1 MQPAD
6 LTTLVALTHELNNA
20 CVPARL
26 EQVHQSD
33 RHTIHLQLRTLEKK
47 QWLLLCWHPQSA
59 RLHLSAPPPKQPDTF
74 TFSQQILHQVAGFA
88 LVSVQLIN
96 PWERVVDLQFAK
108 RPDDEVQWHLY
119 LEVMGKYSN
128 AILVNADREI
138 VTAAHQVSSKQSRV
152 RPIQT
157 GDRYELP
164 PALLEA
170 IPSLTESFGSW
181 RDRLILIPK
190 EIKRNLLSNYR
201 GVSSSLVRS
210 LLAIADIHGEI
221 NVADLTLSEWESL
234 YRAWQVWLTCIEKN
248 QFYPHLEEKGYAL
261 TPSPSPKEGEGDK
274 KDLLKDKGYALTPS
288 PSPKEGE
295 GDKKDLDLLLA
306 PLLPSGEK
314 GLGDEG
320 ISSQPVNDF
329 CDRYYSQQTGQVAFQ
344 QLHQQIS
351 QAIQNQLAKLTIK
364 EKEFLDRLQLSTQ
377 ADDFKDKADL
387 LMAHL
392 HLWKIGMKE
401 IKLADFHSGASVII
415 PLDPTQ
421 NAQQN
426 AQSFYKKHQKQ
437 KRAAIAIAPLL
448 EAVQQEIAYLEQVAT
463 AVSLLEQHELSALQ
477 EIRAE
482 LAQQGYLKVTAEYAP
497 RTKNN
502 VKNNKGGKNKSNR
515 TKQEEIPDCHRFN
528 TPNGF
533 EVWVGRNNYQND
545 LISFRIAGEYDL
557 WLHAQE
563 ISGSHVLLRLPAGAI
578 ADDQDLQVAAN
589 YAAYYSRARQSD
601 QVPIVCTNPKYV
613 FKPKGAK
620 PGMVVYTHEKILW
633 GQPTSLRAI

>member
-6 LTTLVALTHELNNA
+6 LTTLVALTHELNEA

-33 RHTIHLQLRTLEKK
+33 RHTIYLQLRTLEKK
-47 QWLLLCWHPQSA
+47 LWLLLCWHPQSA
-59 RLHLSAPPPKQPDTF
+59 RLHLSSPPPKQPDTF
-74 TFSQQILHQVAGFA
+74 TFSQQILHQVSGFA
-88 LVSVQLIN
+88 LVSVQLTS

-128 AILVNADREI
+128 AVLVNAHGEI

-170 IPSLTESFGSW
+170 IPSLSESFDSW

-210 LLAIADIHGEI
+210 LLAISDLDGDK
-221 NVADLTLSEWESL
+221 NVADLAMSEWEQL
-234 YRAWQVWLTCIEKN
+234 FRAWQIWLTCIEKKE
-248 QFYPHLEEKGYAL
+248 FYPHLEGKGYAL
-261 TPSPSPKEGEGDK
+261 TPSVR
-274 KDLLKDKGYALTPS
+274 S
-288 PSPKEGE
+288 PSIPLTKGE
-295 GDKKDLDLLLA
+295 EDNSNSPPFARGAGGDL
-306 PLLPSGEK
+306 STHT
-314 GLGDEG
+314 
-320 ISSQPVNDF
+320 NDF
-329 CDRYYSQQTGQVAFQ
+329 CDRYYSQQTGQIAFQ

-351 QAIQNQLAKLTIK
+351 QAIQNQLAKLSIK
-364 EKEFLDRLQLSTQ
+364 EKEFLDRLKLSTQ
-377 ADDFKDKADL
+377 ADDFKNKADL

-392 HLWKIGMKE
+392 HLWQIGMKE
-401 IKLADFHSGASVII
+401 IQLQDFHSDKLMAIA
-415 PLDPTQ
+415 LDPTL

-426 AQSFYKKHQKQ
+426 GQSFYKKHQKQ
-437 KRAAIAIAPLL
+437 KRAALAIAPLL
-448 EAVQQEIAYLEQVAT
+448 ESVQQEIAYLEQVST

-497 RTKNN
+497 RTKTNS
-502 VKNNKGGKNKSNR
+502 KGSKNKSNR
-515 TKQEEIPDCHRFN
+515 TKQEEIPDCHRFT

-578 ADDQDLQVAAN
+578 AEDQDLQLAAN

-601 QVPIVCTNPKYV
+601 QVPVVCTIPKYV

-620 PGMVVYTHEKILW
+620 PGMVVYTHEKIIW
-633 GQPTSLRAI
+633 GQPISLRDEK

>member
-6 LTTLVALTHELNNA
+6 LTTLVALTHELDLA

-47 QWLLLCWHPQSA
+47 QWLLLSWHPQAA
-59 RLHLSAPPPKQPDTF
+59 RIHLCTPPPKQPDTF

-88 LVSVQLIN
+88 LVSVKLTS
-96 PWERVVDLQFAK
+96 PWERVIDLQFAK
-108 RPDDEVQWHLY
+108 RPDDAVQWHLY

-128 AILVNADREI
+128 AILVNANDEI

-170 IPSLTESFGSW
+170 IPNLSESFDSW

-210 LLAIADIHGEI
+210 LLAIADLDGDK
-221 NVADLTLSEWESL
+221 NVADLNISEWENL
-234 YRAWQVWLTCIEKN
+234 YRAWQIWLTCIDKK
-248 QFYPHLEEKGYAL
+248 QFYPHLEAKGYAL
-261 TPSPSPKEGEGDK
+261 TPSPSLAGEGDK
-274 KDLLKDKGYALTPS
+274 TLS
-288 PSPKEGE
+288 
-295 GDKKDLDLLLA
+295 
-306 PLLPSGEK
+306 PLLPREK

-320 ISSQPVNDF
+320 KPSLSVNDF

-351 QAIQNQLAKLTIK
+351 QAIHNQLAKLTIK
-364 EKEFLDRLQLSTQ
+364 ETEFLERLKLSAQ
-377 ADDFKDKADL
+377 ADDFKNKADL

-401 IKLADFHSGASVII
+401 ITLQDFHSDRLVIM

-421 NAQQN
+421 NAPQN
-426 AQSFYKKHQKQ
+426 AQSFYRKHQKQ
-437 KRAAIAIAPLL
+437 KRAALAIAPLL
-448 EAVQQEIAYLEQVAT
+448 ESVQQELAYLEQVST
-463 AVSLLEQHELSALQ
+463 AVSLLEQNELPDLQ

-497 RTKNN
+497 RTKAL
-502 VKNNKGGKNKSNR
+502 NKKNKSNR
-515 TKQEEIPDCHRFN
+515 TKQDEIPNCHRFT

-578 ADDQDLQVAAN
+578 AEDQDLQIAAN

-601 QVPIVCTNPKYV
+601 QVPVVCTIPKYV

-620 PGMVVYTHEKILW
+620 PGMVVYTHEKIIW
-633 GQPTSLRAI
+633 GQPTDLRS

>member
-6 LTTLVALTHELNNA
+6 LTTLVALTHELNTA

-59 RLHLSAPPPKQPDTF
+59 RLHLCAPPPKQPDTF
-74 TFSQQILHQVAGFA
+74 TFSQQILHQVAGLA
-88 LVSVQLIN
+88 LVNVKLTS
-96 PWERVVDLQFAK
+96 PWERVVDLQFAN
-108 RPDDEVQWHLY
+108 RPDDQVQWHLY

-128 AILVNADREI
+128 AILVNADGEI
-138 VTAAHQVSSKQSRV
+138 VTAAHQVSNKQSRV

-170 IPSLTESFGSW
+170 IPSLNESFESW

-210 LLAIADIHGEI
+210 LLAIADVNGEQ
-221 NVADLTLSEWESL
+221 NVADLTLMQWEAI
-234 YRAWQVWLTCIEKN
+234 YRAWRVWLTCIDQK
-248 QFYPHLEEKGYAL
+248 QFSPHLE
-261 TPSPSPKEGEGDK
+261 
-274 KDLLKDKGYALTPS
+274 DKGYALIPS
-288 PSPKEGE
+288 SSADLELADPSKSS
-295 GDKKDLDLLLA
+295 LL
-306 PLLPSGEK
+306 
-314 GLGDEG
+314 
-320 ISSQPVNDF
+320 VNTF

-351 QAIQNQLAKLTIK
+351 QAIHNQLAKLNIK
-364 EKEFLDRLQLSTQ
+364 ETEFQERLKLSAQ
-377 ADDFKDKADL
+377 ADEFKDKADL

-392 HLWKIGMKE
+392 HLWEIGMKE
-401 IKLADFHSGASVII
+401 IKLTDFHSSELVSI

-426 AQSFYKKHQKQ
+426 AQSFYRKHQKQ

-448 EAVQQEIAYLEQVAT
+448 EAVQQEIAYLEQVST
-463 AVSLLEQHELSALQ
+463 TVSLLEQIELSALQ

-482 LAQQGYLKVTAEYAP
+482 LTQQGYLKVTAEYAS
-497 RTKNN
+497 RLKGQKNTQ
-502 VKNNKGGKNKSNR
+502 KNTKGGKNKNSR
-515 TKQEEIPDCHRFN
+515 SKQEETPDCHRF
-528 TPNGF
+528 TTANGF

-578 ADDQDLQVAAN
+578 ADDQDLQTAAN

-601 QVPIVCTNPKYV
+601 QVPIVCTTPKYV

-620 PGMVVYTHEKILW
+620 PGMVVYTHEKIIW
-633 GQPTSLRAI
+633 GQPSSLRNP

>member
-6 LTTLVALTHELNNA
+6 LTTLVALTHELDQA

-33 RHTIHLQLRTLEKK
+33 RHTLHLQLRTLEKK
-47 QWLLLCWHPQSA
+47 QWLLLSWHPQAA
-59 RLHLSAPPPKQPDTF
+59 RLHSCPPPPKQPDTF
-74 TFSQQILHQVAGFA
+74 TFSQQILHQVAGYA
-88 LVSVQLIN
+88 LVAVKLTS
-96 PWERVVDLQFAK
+96 PWERVIDLQFAK

-128 AILVNADREI
+128 AILVNANGEI

-170 IPSLTESFGSW
+170 IPNLSESFDSW

-210 LLAIADIHGEI
+210 LLAIADLDGDK
-221 NVADLTLSEWESL
+221 NVADLTLLEWERL
-234 YRAWQVWLTCIEKN
+234 HCAWQIWLTCIDKQE
-248 QFYPHLEEKGYAL
+248 FYPHLEGKGYSL
-261 TPSPSPKEGEGDK
+261 QPSLSEGEG
-274 KDLLKDKGYALTPS
+274 
-288 PSPKEGE
+288 
-295 GDKKDLDLLLA
+295 
-306 PLLPSGEK
+306 
-314 GLGDEG
+314 LGAM
-320 ISSQPVNDF
+320 VNDF
-329 CDRYYSQQTGQVAFQ
+329 CDRYYSQQTGQIAFQ

-351 QAIQNQLAKLTIK
+351 QAIHNQLAKLTIK
-364 EKEFLDRLQLSTQ
+364 ENEFLDRLKLSAQ
-377 ADDFKDKADL
+377 ADEFKNKADL

-392 HLWKIGMKE
+392 HLWKIGMKA
-401 IKLADFHSGASVII
+401 IVLTDFHSGESISI
-415 PLDPTQ
+415 PLDPTL

-437 KRAAIAIAPLL
+437 KRAALAIAPLL
-448 EAVQQEIAYLEQVAT
+448 ESVQQELAYLEQVST
-463 AVSLLEQHELSALQ
+463 AVSLLEQSELSDLQ

-482 LAQQGYLKVTAEYAP
+482 LTQQGYLKVTAEYVP
-497 RTKNN
+497 RTKNIS
-502 VKNNKGGKNKSNR
+502 KSANKSNSKNKN
-515 TKQEEIPDCHRFN
+515 KQDEIPNCHRFT

-533 EVWVGRNNYQND
+533 EIWVGRNNYQND
-545 LISFRIAGEYDL
+545 LISFRVAGEYDL

-578 ADDQDLQVAAN
+578 AEDQDLQIAAN

-601 QVPIVCTNPKYV
+601 QVPVVCTIPKYV

-620 PGMVVYTHEKILW
+620 PGMVVYTHEKIIW
-633 GQPTSLRAI
+633 GQPKSLRTE

>member
-6 LTTLVALTHELNNA
+6 LTTLVALTHELNQA

-33 RHTIHLQLRTLEKK
+33 RHTIYLQLRTLEKK
-47 QWLLLCWHPQSA
+47 LWLLLCWHPQAS

-88 LVSVQLIN
+88 LVSVQLIS

-128 AILVNADREI
+128 AILVNAQGEI

-157 GDRYELP
+157 GDRYDLP

-170 IPSLTESFGSW
+170 IPNLSESFDSW

-210 LLAIADIHGEI
+210 LLAISDLDGDK
-221 NVADLTLSEWESL
+221 NVADLAMSEWEQL
-234 YRAWQVWLTCIEKN
+234 FRAWQIWLTCIEKKE
-248 QFYPHLEEKGYAL
+248 FYPHLEGKGYAL
-261 TPSPSPKEGEGDK
+261 ISNPSLALPLQREGEEISSSPPLQGGI
-274 KDLLKDKGYALTPS
+274 KGGFEAFVDR
-288 PSPKEGE
+288 GE
-295 GDKKDLDLLLA
+295 GKT
-306 PLLPSGEK
+306 
-314 GLGDEG
+314 
-320 ISSQPVNDF
+320 SQLVNDF
-329 CDRYYSQQTGQVAFQ
+329 CDRYYSQQTGQIAFQ

-351 QAIQNQLAKLTIK
+351 QALQNQLAKLSIK
-364 EKEFLDRLQLSTQ
+364 EKEFLDRLKLSTQ
-377 ADDFKDKADL
+377 ADDFKNKADL

-392 HLWKIGMKE
+392 HLWQIGMKE
-401 IKLADFHSGASVII
+401 IKLQDFHSDKLMAIA
-415 PLDPTQ
+415 LDPTL

-426 AQSFYKKHQKQ
+426 GQSFYKKHQKQ
-437 KRAAIAIAPLL
+437 KRAALAIAPLL
-448 EAVQQEIAYLEQVAT
+448 ESVQQEIAYLEQVST

-497 RTKNN
+497 RTKS
-502 VKNNKGGKNKSNR
+502 NNKGGKNKSNR
-515 TKQEEIPDCHRFN
+515 TKQEEIPDCHRFT

-533 EVWVGRNNYQND
+533 EIWVGRNNYQND

-578 ADDQDLQVAAN
+578 AEDQDLQIAAN

-601 QVPIVCTNPKYV
+601 QVPVVCTIPKYV

-620 PGMVVYTHEKILW
+620 PGMVVYTHEKIIW
-633 GQPTSLRAI
+633 GQPISLRDEK

>member
-1 MQPAD
+1 MQ
-6 LTTLVALTHELNNA
+6 LT
-20 CVPARL
+20 
-26 EQVHQSD
+26 S
-33 RHTIHLQLRTLEKK
+33 
-47 QWLLLCWHPQSA
+47 
-59 RLHLSAPPPKQPDTF
+59 
-74 TFSQQILHQVAGFA
+74 
-88 LVSVQLIN
+88 

-108 RPDDEVQWHLY
+108 RPDDQVQWHLY

-128 AILVNADREI
+128 AVLVNAQGEI

-170 IPSLTESFGSW
+170 IPSLSESFDSW

-210 LLAIADIHGEI
+210 LLAISNLDGDK
-221 NVADLTLSEWESL
+221 NVADLAMSEWEQL
-234 YRAWQVWLTCIEKN
+234 FRAWQIWLTCIEKKE
-248 QFYPHLEEKGYAL
+248 FYPHLEGKRYAL
-261 TPSPSPKEGEGDK
+261 TPSVR
-274 KDLLKDKGYALTPS
+274 S
-288 PSPKEGE
+288 PSIPLTKGE
-295 GDKKDLDLLLA
+295 EDNSNSPPFVRGAGGDL
-306 PLLPSGEK
+306 STHT
-314 GLGDEG
+314 
-320 ISSQPVNDF
+320 NDF
-329 CDRYYSQQTGQVAFQ
+329 CDRYYSQQTGQIAFQ

-351 QAIQNQLAKLTIK
+351 QSIHNQLAKLSIK
-364 EKEFLDRLQLSTQ
+364 EKEFLERLQLSTQ
-377 ADDFKDKADL
+377 ADDFKNKADL

-392 HLWKIGMKE
+392 HLWQIGMKE
-401 IKLADFHSGASVII
+401 IHLQDFHSDKLMVI
-415 PLDPTQ
+415 PLDPTL

-437 KRAAIAIAPLL
+437 KRAALAISPLL
-448 EAVQQEIAYLEQVAT
+448 ESVQQEIAYLEQVST
-463 AVSLLEQHELSALQ
+463 AVNLLEQHELSALQ

-482 LAQQGYLKVTAEYAP
+482 LTQQGYLKVTAEYAP
-497 RTKNN
+497 RTKTSQ
-502 VKNNKGGKNKSNR
+502 KNNQKGGKNKSNR
-515 TKQEEIPDCHRFN
+515 TKQEEIPDCHRFT

-578 ADDQDLQVAAN
+578 AEDQDLQVAAN

-601 QVPIVCTNPKYV
+601 QVPVVCTIPKYV

-633 GQPTSLRAI
+633 GQPYKTHKT

>member
-6 LTTLVALTHELNNA
+6 LTTLVALTHELNKA

-47 QWLLLCWHPQSA
+47 QWLLLSWHPQAA

-88 LVSVQLIN
+88 LVSVQLTS

-128 AILVNADREI
+128 AILVNANGEI
-138 VTAAHQVSSKQSRV
+138 VTAAHQVSNKQSRV

-170 IPSLTESFGSW
+170 IPSLSESFDAW

-210 LLAIADIHGEI
+210 LLAISNINGDQ
-221 NVADLTLSEWESL
+221 NVADLKLSEWEAL
-234 YRAWQVWLTCIEKN
+234 YQAWQMWLTSIEQK
-248 QFYPHLEEKGYAL
+248 QFYPHLEGKGYAL
-261 TPSPSPKEGEGDK
+261 TSSPSPKGVEGNQ
-274 KDLLKDKGYALTPS
+274 KDF
-288 PSPKEGE
+288 
-295 GDKKDLDLLLA
+295 LLA
-306 PLLPSGEK
+306 PLLPSWEK

-320 ISSQPVNDF
+320 NPLLSVNDF

-364 EKEFLDRLQLSTQ
+364 ENEFLERLQLSTQ

-392 HLWKIGMKE
+392 HLWEIGMKE
-401 IKLADFHSGASVII
+401 IQLTDFHSEKSVVI
-415 PLDPTQ
+415 PLDPTL

-437 KRAAIAIAPLL
+437 KRAALAISPLL
-448 EAVQQEIAYLEQVAT
+448 EAVQQEIAYLEQVST
-463 AVSLLEQHELSALQ
+463 AVSLLEQSELAALQ

-497 RTKNN
+497 RTKSNS
-502 VKNNKGGKNKSNR
+502 KGGKNKSNR
-515 TKQEEIPDCHRFN
+515 TKQEEIPDCHRFT

-578 ADDQDLQVAAN
+578 ADDQDLQTAAN

-601 QVPIVCTNPKYV
+601 QVPVVCTIPKYV

-620 PGMVVYTHEKILW
+620 PGMVVYTHEKIIW
-633 GQPTSLRAI
+633 GQPTSLRTS

>member
-6 LTTLVALTHELNNA
+6 LTTLVALSHELNKV

-33 RHTIHLQLRTLEKK
+33 RHTLHLQLRTLDKK
-47 QWLLLCWHPQSA
+47 LWLLLCWHPQAA
-59 RLHLSAPPPKQPDTF
+59 RLHLCAPPPKNPDTF

-88 LVSVQLIN
+88 LVSVNLTSQ
-96 PWERVVDLQFAK
+96 WERVIDLQFAK

-119 LEVMGKYSN
+119 LEAMGKYSN
-128 AILVNADREI
+128 AILVNANGEI

-170 IPSLTESFGSW
+170 IPNLSESFDSW

-210 LLAIADIHGEI
+210 LLGDLDGDKNAI
-221 NVADLTLSEWESL
+221 DLTLTEWETL
-234 YRAWQVWLTCIEKN
+234 YQSWQTWLTCIDKK
-248 QFYPHLEEKGYAL
+248 QFFPHLEGKGYAL
-261 TPSPSPKEGEGDK
+261 IPPQNLVSEKKGDK
-274 KDLLKDKGYALTPS
+274 
-288 PSPKEGE
+288 
-295 GDKKDLDLLLA
+295 
-306 PLLPSGEK
+306 PLS
-314 GLGDEG
+314 
-320 ISSQPVNDF
+320 VNDF
-329 CDRYYSQQTGQVAFQ
+329 CDRYYSQQTGQIAFQ

-351 QAIQNQLAKLTIK
+351 QSIHNQLAKLTIK
-364 EKEFLDRLQLSTQ
+364 EHEFLDRLKLSTL
-377 ADDFKDKADL
+377 ADDFKSKADL

-392 HLWKIGMKE
+392 QQWKIGMKA
-401 IKLADFHSGASVII
+401 IALTDFHSGASISI
-415 PLDPTQ
+415 PLDPTL
-421 NAQQN
+421 NAAQN
-426 AQSFYKKHQKQ
+426 AQSFYRKHQKQ
-437 KRAAIAIAPLL
+437 KRAALAIAPLL
-448 EAVQQEIAYLEQVAT
+448 ASVQQEIAYLEQVST
-463 AVSLLEQHELSALQ
+463 AVSLLEQSELSDLQ

-497 RTKNN
+497 RTKNIS
-502 VKNNKGGKNKSNR
+502 KNNKNNNSKNKG
-515 TKQEEIPDCHRFN
+515 KQDEIPNCHRFVS
-528 TPNGF
+528 PNGF
-533 EVWVGRNNYQND
+533 EIWVGRNNYQND

-578 ADDQDLQVAAN
+578 ADDQDLQIAAN

-601 QVPIVCTNPKYV
+601 QVPVVCTTPKHV

-620 PGMVVYTHEKILW
+620 PGMVVYTHEKVIW
-633 GQPTSLRAI
+633 GQPKVLRV

>member
-6 LTTLVALTHELNNA
+6 LTTLVALTHELNQA

-47 QWLLLCWHPQSA
+47 QWLLLSWHPQAA
-59 RLHLSAPPPKQPDTF
+59 RIHLCTPPPKQPDTF

-88 LVSVQLIN
+88 LVSVKLTS

-108 RPDDEVQWHLY
+108 RPDDAVQWHLY

-128 AILVNADREI
+128 AILVNANGEI

-170 IPSLTESFGSW
+170 IPSLSESFDSW

-210 LLAIADIHGEI
+210 QLAIANLDGDK
-221 NVADLTLSEWESL
+221 NVADLTLAEWEML
-234 YRAWQVWLTCIEKN
+234 YQAWQSWLTCIDNKH
-248 QFYPHLEEKGYAL
+248 FYPHLEGKGYAL
-261 TPSPSPKEGEGDK
+261 TPVGEGDEGK
-274 KDLLKDKGYALTPS
+274 PS
-288 PSPKEGE
+288 LS
-295 GDKKDLDLLLA
+295 
-306 PLLPSGEK
+306 
-314 GLGDEG
+314 
-320 ISSQPVNDF
+320 VNQF
-329 CDRYYSQQTGQVAFQ
+329 CDLYYSQQTGQVAFQ

-351 QAIQNQLAKLTIK
+351 QAIHNQLAKLTIK
-364 EKEFLDRLQLSTQ
+364 ETEFLERLKLSAK

-392 HLWKIGMKE
+392 HCWEIGMKE
-401 IKLADFHSGASVII
+401 ITLTDFHSGESVII
-415 PLDPTQ
+415 PLDPTK
-421 NAQQN
+421 NAAQN

-437 KRAAIAIAPLL
+437 KRAALAIAPLL
-448 EAVQQEIAYLEQVAT
+448 ESVQQEIAYLEQVST
-463 AVSLLEQHELSALQ
+463 AVSLLEQNELMALQ

-497 RTKNN
+497 RTKNI
-502 VKNNKGGKNKSNR
+502 KSGKNKSNR
-515 TKQEEIPDCHRFN
+515 TKQEEIPDCHRFT

-578 ADDQDLQVAAN
+578 AEDLDLQIAAN

-601 QVPIVCTNPKYV
+601 QVPVVCTIPKYV

-620 PGMVVYTHEKILW
+620 PGMVVYTHEKIIW
-633 GQPTSLRAI
+633 GQPTSLRK

>member
-6 LTTLVALTHELNNA
+6 LTTLVALTHELNIA

-47 QWLLLCWHPQSA
+47 QWLLLSWHPQAA

-88 LVSVQLIN
+88 LVSVKLTS
-96 PWERVVDLQFAK
+96 PWERVIDLQFAK

-128 AILVNADREI
+128 AILVNANGEI
-138 VTAAHQVSSKQSRV
+138 VTAAHQVSNKQSRV

-170 IPSLTESFGSW
+170 IPSLTESFDLW

-190 EIKRNLLSNYR
+190 EIKRNLLSNYQ

-210 LLAIADIHGEI
+210 LLAIADLDGDK
-221 NVADLTLSEWESL
+221 NVADIAMTEWEQL
-234 YRAWQVWLTCIEKN
+234 FCAWQNWLTCIEN
-248 QFYPHLEEKGYAL
+248 MQFYPHLEGKGYTL
-261 TPSPSPKEGEGDK
+261 TPSHSPAGDA
-274 KDLLKDKGYALTPS
+274 DKGLEDES
-288 PSPKEGE
+288 K
-295 GDKKDLDLLLA
+295 
-306 PLLPSGEK
+306 PLLS
-314 GLGDEG
+314 
-320 ISSQPVNDF
+320 VNDF

-351 QAIQNQLAKLTIK
+351 QAIQNQLAKLNIK
-364 EKEFLDRLQLSTQ
+364 EKEFLDRLKLSTQ

-392 HLWKIGMKE
+392 HFWEIGMKE
-401 IKLADFHSGASVII
+401 IKLTDFHSEALVII
-415 PLDPTQ
+415 PLDPTL
-421 NAQQN
+421 NAAQN
-426 AQSFYKKHQKQ
+426 AQSFYKKNQKQ
-437 KRAAIAIAPLL
+437 KRAALAIAPLI
-448 EAVQQEIAYLEQVAT
+448 ESVQQEIAYLEQVST
-463 AVSLLEQHELSALQ
+463 AVSMLEQNELTSLR

-497 RTKNN
+497 RTKT
-502 VKNNKGGKNKSNR
+502 NNKGGKNKTNR
-515 TKQEEIPDCHRFN
+515 TKQEEIPDCHRFT

-578 ADDQDLQVAAN
+578 AEDQDIQVAAN

-601 QVPIVCTNPKYV
+601 QVPVVCTTPKHV

-620 PGMVVYTHEKILW
+620 PGMVVYTHEKIFW
-633 GQPTSLRAI
+633 GQPTGLRAQ

>member
-6 LTTLVALTHELNNA
+6 LTTLVALTHELDRA

-33 RHTIHLQLRTLEKK
+33 RHTLHLQLRTLEKK
-47 QWLLLCWHPQSA
+47 QWLLLSWHPQAA
-59 RLHLSAPPPKQPDTF
+59 RLHLCEPPPKQPDTF

-88 LVSVQLIN
+88 LVAVQLTS
-96 PWERVVDLQFAK
+96 PWERVIDLQFAK
-108 RPDDEVQWHLY
+108 RPDDAVQWHLY

-128 AILVNADREI
+128 AILVNANGEI
-138 VTAAHQVSSKQSRV
+138 VTAAHQVSFKQSRV

-170 IPSLTESFGSW
+170 IPSLTESFDSW

-210 LLAIADIHGEI
+210 LLAIAELNGDK
-221 NVADLTLSEWESL
+221 NVTELTEKEWDSL
-234 YRAWQVWLTCIEKN
+234 FLAWQIWLNCIEKKE
-248 QFYPHLEEKGYAL
+248 FYPHLEGKGYAL
-261 TPSPSPKEGEGDK
+261 TPSPSCVHTV
-274 KDLLKDKGYALTPS
+274 AFT
-288 PSPKEGE
+288 
-295 GDKKDLDLLLA
+295 
-306 PLLPSGEK
+306 
-314 GLGDEG
+314 GDERK
-320 ISSQPVNDF
+320 SSLLITNDF
-329 CDRYYSQQTGQVAFQ
+329 CDRYYSQQTGQIAFQ

-351 QAIQNQLAKLTIK
+351 QAIHNQLTKLTIK
-364 EKEFLDRLQLSTQ
+364 ENEFLGRLKLSAQ
-377 ADDFKDKADL
+377 ADDFKNKADL

-392 HLWKIGMKE
+392 HLWQIGMKA
-401 IKLADFHSGASVII
+401 IALTDFHSGESVVI
-415 PLDPTQ
+415 PLDPTM
-421 NAQQN
+421 NAAQN

-437 KRAAIAIAPLL
+437 RRAALAIAPLL
-448 EAVQQEIAYLEQVAT
+448 EAVQQEIAYLEQVST
-463 AVSLLEQHELSALQ
+463 AISLLEQTELSDLQ

-482 LAQQGYLKVTAEYAP
+482 LTQQGYLKVTAEYAP
-497 RTKNN
+497 RAKNISKSGNKNN
-502 VKNNKGGKNKSNR
+502 SKSKG
-515 TKQEEIPDCHRFN
+515 KQEEIPNCHRFT

-578 ADDQDLQVAAN
+578 ADDQDLQIAAN

-601 QVPIVCTNPKYV
+601 QVPVVCTIPKYV

-620 PGMVVYTHEKILW
+620 PGMVVYTHEKIIW
-633 GQPTSLRAI
+633 GQPTDLRAG

>member
-6 LTTLVALTHELNNA
+6 LTTLVALTHELDLA

-47 QWLLLCWHPQSA
+47 QWLLLSWHPQAA
-59 RLHLSAPPPKQPDTF
+59 RIHLCTPPPKQPDTF

-88 LVSVQLIN
+88 LVSVQLTS

-108 RPDDEVQWHLY
+108 RPDDAVQWHLY

-128 AILVNADREI
+128 AILVNANGEI

-170 IPSLTESFGSW
+170 IPSLSESFDSW

-210 LLAIADIHGEI
+210 QLAIANLDGDK
-221 NVADLTLSEWESL
+221 NVTDLTLSEWEML
-234 YRAWQVWLTCIEKN
+234 YQAWQSWLTCIDQKH
-248 QFYPHLEEKGYAL
+248 FYPHLEGKGYAL
-261 TPSPSPKEGEGDK
+261 TPSPAGSEDK
-274 KDLLKDKGYALTPS
+274 TPES
-288 PSPKEGE
+288 
-295 GDKKDLDLLLA
+295 
-306 PLLPSGEK
+306 
-314 GLGDEG
+314 
-320 ISSQPVNDF
+320 VNEF

-351 QAIQNQLAKLTIK
+351 QAIHNQLAKLTIK
-364 EKEFLDRLQLSTQ
+364 ETEFLDRLKLSTQ

-392 HLWKIGMKE
+392 HCWEIGMKE
-401 IKLADFHSGASVII
+401 ITLTDFHSGESVII
-415 PLDPTQ
+415 SLDPTK
-421 NAQQN
+421 NAAQN

-437 KRAAIAIAPLL
+437 KRAALAIAPLL
-448 EAVQQEIAYLEQVAT
+448 EAVQQEIAYLEQVST
-463 AVSLLEQHELSALQ
+463 AVSLLEQNELTALQ

-497 RTKNN
+497 RTKT
-502 VKNNKGGKNKSNR
+502 NNKKNKSNR
-515 TKQEEIPDCHRFN
+515 TKQEEIPDCHRFT

-578 ADDQDLQVAAN
+578 AEDQDLQMAAN

-601 QVPIVCTNPKYV
+601 QVPVVCTIPKYV

-620 PGMVVYTHEKILW
+620 PGMVVYTHEKIIW
-633 GQPTSLRAI
+633 GQPTSLRK

>member
-6 LTTLVALTHELNNA
+6 LTTLVALTHELDQA
-20 CVPARL
+20 YVPARL

-33 RHTIHLQLRTLEKK
+33 RHTLHLQLRTLEKK
-47 QWLLLCWHPQSA
+47 QWLLLSWHPQAA
-59 RLHLSAPPPKQPDTF
+59 RLHLCEPPLKNPDTF

-88 LVSVQLIN
+88 LVGVQLTSQ
-96 PWERVVDLQFAK
+96 WERVIDLQFAK

-128 AILVNADREI
+128 AILVKANGEI

-170 IPSLTESFGSW
+170 IPNLNESFDSW

-190 EIKRNLLSNYR
+190 EIKRNLVSNYR

-210 LLAIADIHGEI
+210 LLAIADLEGDK
-221 NVADLTLSEWESL
+221 NVADLTLLEWEAL
-234 YRAWQVWLTCIEKN
+234 HRAWQIWLTCIDKKK
-248 QFYPHLEEKGYAL
+248 FFPHLEGKGYAL
-261 TPSPSPKEGEGDK
+261 TPSPKEGEGDK
-274 KDLLKDKGYALTPS
+274 S
-288 PSPKEGE
+288 
-295 GDKKDLDLLLA
+295 LA
-306 PLLPSGEK
+306 PLLPLWEK

-320 ISSQPVNDF
+320 KPLPSVNDF
-329 CDRYYSQQTGQVAFQ
+329 CDRYYSQQTGQIAFQ

-351 QAIQNQLAKLTIK
+351 QAIHNQLAKLTIK
-364 EKEFLDRLQLSTQ
+364 EHEFLERLKLSTQ
-377 ADDFKDKADL
+377 ADEFKNKADL

-392 HLWKIGMKE
+392 HLWKIGMKA
-401 IKLADFHSGASVII
+401 IALTDFHSNTSVAI
-415 PLDPTQ
+415 PLDPTL
-421 NAQQN
+421 NAPQN

-437 KRAAIAIAPLL
+437 KRAALAIAPLL
-448 EAVQQEIAYLEQVAT
+448 ESVQQEIAYLEQVST
-463 AVSLLEQHELSALQ
+463 AVSLLEQSELSALQ

-482 LAQQGYLKVTAEYAP
+482 LTQQGYLKVTAEYAP
-497 RTKNN
+497 RAKNIS
-502 VKNNKGGKNKSNR
+502 KSANKSNS
-515 TKQEEIPDCHRFN
+515 KQKNKQDEVPNCRRFT

-533 EVWVGRNNYQND
+533 EIWVGRNNYQND

-578 ADDQDLQVAAN
+578 ADEQDLQIAAN
-589 YAAYYSRARQSD
+589 YAAYYSRASQSD
-601 QVPIVCTNPKYV
+601 QVPVVCTTPKYV

-620 PGMVVYTHEKILW
+620 PGMVVYTHEKIIW
-633 GQPTSLRAI
+633 GQPTSLRTALS

>member
-1 MQPAD
+1 MSKEWTQSARSFLCIYEIKTMQPAD
-6 LTTLVALTHELNNA
+6 LTTLVALTHELDIA

-33 RHTIHLQLRTLEKK
+33 RHTIYLQLRTLEKK
-47 QWLLLCWHPQSA
+47 QWLLLCWHPQAA
-59 RLHLSAPPPKQPDTF
+59 RLHLSSPPPKQPDTF

-88 LVSVQLIN
+88 LVSVKLTSQ
-96 PWERVVDLQFAK
+96 WERVIDLQFAK

-128 AILVNADREI
+128 AILVNANGEI

-170 IPSLTESFGSW
+170 IPSLTESFDSW

-190 EIKRNLLSNYR
+190 EIKSNLLGNYR

-210 LLAIADIHGEI
+210 LTAIADLDGNK
-221 NVADLTLSEWESL
+221 NVADLALSEWDQL
-234 YRAWQVWLTCIEKN
+234 FRAWQIWLSCIEKKE
-248 QFYPHLEEKGYAL
+248 FHPHLEGKGYAL
-261 TPSPSPKEGEGDK
+261 TSQPPLPEGEGEK
-274 KDLLKDKGYALTPS
+274 ESCS
-288 PSPKEGE
+288 PLPLGE
-295 GDKKDLDLLLA
+295 G
-306 PLLPSGEK
+306 
-314 GLGDEG
+314 LGVREV
-320 ISSQPVNDF
+320 ITNDF

-351 QAIQNQLAKLTIK
+351 QAIQNQLAKLNIK
-364 EKEFLDRLQLSTQ
+364 ETEFLDRLKLSTQ
-377 ADDFKDKADL
+377 ADDFRNKADL

-392 HLWKIGMKE
+392 HLWVIGMKE
-401 IKLADFHSGASVII
+401 IKLTDFHSESPVII
-415 PLDPTQ
+415 ALDPTL

-437 KRAAIAIAPLL
+437 KRAALAIAPLL
-448 EAVQQEIAYLEQVAT
+448 ESVQQEIAYLEQVST
-463 AVSLLEQHELSALQ
+463 AVSLLEKSELPALR

-497 RTKNN
+497 RTKT
-502 VKNNKGGKNKSNR
+502 NNKGGKNKSNR
-515 TKQEEIPDCHRFN
+515 TKQEETPDCHRFT

-601 QVPIVCTNPKYV
+601 QVPVVCTIPKYV

-620 PGMVVYTHEKILW
+620 PGMVVYTHEKIIW
-633 GQPTSLRAI
+633 GQPTKLRSE

>member
-6 LTTLVALTHELNNA
+6 LTTLVALTHELDLA

-47 QWLLLCWHPQSA
+47 QWLLLSWHPQAA
-59 RLHLSAPPPKQPDTF
+59 RIHLCTPPPKQPDTF

-88 LVSVQLIN
+88 LVSVQLTS

-108 RPDDEVQWHLY
+108 RPDDAVQWHLY

-128 AILVNADREI
+128 AILVNANGEI

-170 IPSLTESFGSW
+170 IPSLSESFDSW

-210 LLAIADIHGEI
+210 LLAIANLDGDK
-221 NVADLTLSEWESL
+221 NVADLTLSEWEML
-234 YRAWQVWLTCIEKN
+234 YQAWQSWLTCIDQKH
-248 QFYPHLEEKGYAL
+248 FYPHLEGKGYAL
-261 TPSPSPKEGEGDK
+261 TPSPAGSEDK
-274 KDLLKDKGYALTPS
+274 TPES
-288 PSPKEGE
+288 
-295 GDKKDLDLLLA
+295 
-306 PLLPSGEK
+306 
-314 GLGDEG
+314 
-320 ISSQPVNDF
+320 VNDF

-351 QAIQNQLAKLTIK
+351 QAIHNQLAKLTIK
-364 EKEFLDRLQLSTQ
+364 ETEFLDRLKLSTQ

-392 HLWKIGMKE
+392 HCWEIGMKE
-401 IKLADFHSGASVII
+401 ITLTDFHSGESVII
-415 PLDPTQ
+415 PLDPTK
-421 NAQQN
+421 NAAQN

-437 KRAAIAIAPLL
+437 KRAALAIAPLL
-448 EAVQQEIAYLEQVAT
+448 EAVQQEIAYLEQVST
-463 AVSLLEQHELSALQ
+463 AVSLLEQNELTALQ

-497 RTKNN
+497 RTKT
-502 VKNNKGGKNKSNR
+502 NNKKNKSNR
-515 TKQEEIPDCHRFN
+515 TKQEEIPDCHRFT

-578 ADDQDLQVAAN
+578 AEDLDLQMAAN

-601 QVPIVCTNPKYV
+601 QVPVVCTIPKYV

-620 PGMVVYTHEKILW
+620 PGMVVYTHEKIIW
-633 GQPTSLRAI
+633 GQPTSLRK

>member
-6 LTTLVALTHELNNA
+6 LTTLVALTHELDQA

-33 RHTIHLQLRTLEKK
+33 RHTLHLQLRTLEKK
-47 QWLLLCWHPQSA
+47 QWLLLSWHPQAA
-59 RLHLSAPPPKQPDTF
+59 RLHLCSPPPKNPDTF

-88 LVSVQLIN
+88 LVAVHLTSA
-96 PWERVVDLQFAK
+96 WDRVIDLQFAK
-108 RPDDEVQWHLY
+108 RPDDDVQWHLY

-128 AILVNADREI
+128 AILVNANGEI

-170 IPSLTESFGSW
+170 IPNLSESFGSW
-181 RDRLILIPK
+181 QDRLVLIPK

-210 LLAIADIHGEI
+210 LLAIADLDGGK
-221 NVADLTLSEWESL
+221 NVADLAEQEWESL
-234 YRAWQVWLTCIEKN
+234 FRAWQIWLTCIAKKK
-248 QFYPHLEEKGYAL
+248 FFPHFEEKGYSL
-261 TPSPSPKEGEGDK
+261 IGEE
-274 KDLLKDKGYALTPS
+274 TQS
-288 PSPKEGE
+288 
-295 GDKKDLDLLLA
+295 
-306 PLLPSGEK
+306 PLLTT
-314 GLGDEG
+314 
-320 ISSQPVNDF
+320 NDF
-329 CDRYYSQQTGQVAFQ
+329 CDRYYSQQTGQIAFQ

-351 QAIQNQLAKLTIK
+351 QAIHNQLTKLTIK
-364 EKEFLDRLQLSTQ
+364 ENEFLDRLKLSAQ
-377 ADDFKDKADL
+377 ADDFKNKADL

-392 HLWKIGMKE
+392 HLWKIGMKA
-401 IKLADFHSGASVII
+401 IALTDFHSGESISI
-415 PLDPTQ
+415 SLDPTL
-421 NAQQN
+421 NAAQN
-426 AQSFYKKHQKQ
+426 AQSFYRKHQKQ
-437 KRAAIAIAPLL
+437 KRAALAIAPLL
-448 EAVQQEIAYLEQVAT
+448 KSVQQEIAYLEQVST
-463 AVSLLEQHELSALQ
+463 AVSLLEQNELSDLQ

-482 LAQQGYLKVTAEYAP
+482 LSQQGYLKVTAEYAP
-497 RTKNN
+497 RTKNISKN
-502 VKNNKGGKNKSNR
+502 NNKGGNKNNFKNKS
-515 TKQEEIPDCHRFN
+515 KQDEIPNCHRFL
-528 TPNGF
+528 TLNGF

-578 ADDQDLQVAAN
+578 ADDQDLQIAAN

-601 QVPIVCTNPKYV
+601 QVPVVCTVPKYV

-620 PGMVVYTHEKILW
+620 PGMVVYTHEKIIW
-633 GQPTSLRAI
+633 GQPKSLRIENL

>member
-6 LTTLVALTHELNNA
+6 LTTLVALTHELDVA

-33 RHTIHLQLRTLEKK
+33 RYTLHLLLRTLEKK
-47 QWLLLCWHPQSA
+47 QWLLLSWHPQSA
-59 RLHLSAPPPKQPDTF
+59 RLHLCEPPPKQPDTF

-88 LVSVQLIN
+88 LVGVKLTS

-128 AILVNADREI
+128 AILVNANGEI

-170 IPSLTESFGSW
+170 IPSLHESFDSW
-181 RDRLILIPK
+181 REQLILIPK
-190 EIKRNLLSNYR
+190 EISRNLLSNYR
-201 GVSSSLVRS
+201 GVSSALVRS
-210 LLAIADIHGEI
+210 LLAIAKVDGNT
-221 NVADLTLSEWESL
+221 NVSVLTMPEWESL
-234 YRAWQVWLTCIEKN
+234 YSAWQIWLGCLDQKS
-248 QFYPHLEEKGYAL
+248 FYPQLEGKGYAMIAGEHERKSL
-261 TPSPSPKEGEGDK
+261 TF
-274 KDLLKDKGYALTPS
+274 
-288 PSPKEGE
+288 
-295 GDKKDLDLLLA
+295 
-306 PLLPSGEK
+306 
-314 GLGDEG
+314 
-320 ISSQPVNDF
+320 VNEF
-329 CDRYYSQQTGQVAFQ
+329 CDRYYSQQTGKIAFQ

-351 QAIQNQLAKLTIK
+351 QALQNQLTKLNVKAKD
-364 EKEFLDRLQLSTQ
+364 FCDRLQLSAQ

-392 HLWKIGMKE
+392 HLWTIGMKE
-401 IKLADFHSGASVII
+401 ITLTDFHSGASVQI

-421 NAQQN
+421 NAAQN
-426 AQSFYKKHQKQ
+426 AQSLYKKHQKQ
-437 KRAAIAIAPLL
+437 KRAALAIAPLL
-448 EAVQQEIAYLEQVAT
+448 ESVQQEIAYLEQVST
-463 AVSLLEQHELSALQ
+463 AVSLLEQDELAALQ

-502 VKNNKGGKNKSNR
+502 NKSIKNKGNR
-515 TKQEEIPDCHRFN
+515 SKQEEIPDCHRFT

-545 LISFRIAGEYDL
+545 LLSFRIAGEYDL

-563 ISGSHVLLRLPAGAI
+563 ISGSHVLLRLPAGSV

-601 QVPIVCTNPKYV
+601 QVPVVCTIPKYV

-620 PGMVVYTHEKILW
+620 PGMVVYTHEKIIW
-633 GQPTSLRAI
+633 GQPTTLRSE

>member
-33 RHTIHLQLRTLEKK
+33 RHTIHLQLRTLERK
-47 QWLLLCWHPQSA
+47 QWLLLSWHPQSA
-59 RLHLSAPPPKQPDTF
+59 RLHLCAPPPKQPDTF

-88 LVSVQLIN
+88 LVSVKLTS
-96 PWERVVDLQFAK
+96 PWERVVDLQFAT
-108 RPDDEVQWHLY
+108 RPDDQVQWHLY

-128 AILVNADREI
+128 AILVNANGEI

-170 IPSLTESFGSW
+170 VPSLNESFDSW

-210 LLAIADIHGEI
+210 LLAIALVSGEK
-221 NVADLTLSEWESL
+221 NVTDLSLSEWKSL
-234 YRAWQVWLTCIEKN
+234 YDAWQVWLTSIEQKK
-248 QFYPHLEEKGYAL
+248 FHPHLEEKGYAL
-261 TPSPSPKEGEGDK
+261 IRSSQNCFASS
-274 KDLLKDKGYALTPS
+274 LKDKVQS
-288 PSPKEGE
+288 QKE
-295 GDKKDLDLLLA
+295 DIYL
-306 PLLPSGEK
+306 
-314 GLGDEG
+314 
-320 ISSQPVNDF
+320 VNEF
-329 CDRYYSQQTGQVAFQ
+329 CDRYYSQETGQIAFQ

-351 QAIQNQLAKLTIK
+351 QAILNQLAKLNTK
-364 EKEFLDRLQLSTQ
+364 ENEFLDRLKLSAQ
-377 ADDFKDKADL
+377 ADEFKNKADL

-392 HLWKIGMKE
+392 HLWEVGMKD
-401 IKLADFHSGASVII
+401 IMLPDFHSGELIKI
-415 PLDPTQ
+415 PLDPTL
-421 NAQQN
+421 NAAQN

-448 EAVQQEIAYLEQVAT
+448 ESVQQEIAYLEQVST
-463 AVSLLEQHELSALQ
+463 TVSLLEQIELSALQ

-482 LAQQGYLKVTAEYAP
+482 LTQQGYLKVSAEYAS
-497 RTKNN
+497 RQKNI
-502 VKNNKGGKNKSNR
+502 KNHGKGSKNKSNR
-515 TKQEEIPDCHRFN
+515 SKQEELPDCHRF
-528 TPNGF
+528 TTANGF
-533 EVWVGRNNYQND
+533 EIWVGRNNYQND

-578 ADDQDLQVAAN
+578 ADDQDLQTAAN

-601 QVPIVCTNPKYV
+601 QVPIVCTIPKYV

-620 PGMVVYTHEKILW
+620 PGMVVYTHEKIIW
-633 GQPTSLRAI
+633 GQPSSLRSVSK

>member
-6 LTTLVALTHELNNA
+6 LTTLVALSHELNEV

-33 RHTIHLQLRTLEKK
+33 RHTLHLQLRTLDKK
-47 QWLLLCWHPQSA
+47 QWLLLCWHPQAA
-59 RLHLSAPPPKQPDTF
+59 RLHLCAPPPKNPDTF

-88 LVSVQLIN
+88 LVAVKLIS

-128 AILVNADREI
+128 AILVKANGEI

-170 IPSLTESFGSW
+170 IPNLSESFDSW

-210 LLAIADIHGEI
+210 LLAIADLDGDK
-221 NVADLTLSEWESL
+221 NVADLTLTEWELL
-234 YRAWQVWLTCIEKN
+234 YRAWQIWLTCIDKK
-248 QFYPHLEEKGYAL
+248 QFFPHLEGKGYAL
-261 TPSPSPKEGEGDK
+261 IHPW
-274 KDLLKDKGYALTPS
+274 
-288 PSPKEGE
+288 
-295 GDKKDLDLLLA
+295 
-306 PLLPSGEK
+306 EK
-314 GLGDEG
+314 GHEG
-320 ISSQPVNDF
+320 KLSSSVNDF
-329 CDRYYSQQTGQVAFQ
+329 CDRYYSQETGQIAFQ

-351 QAIQNQLAKLTIK
+351 QSIHNQLAKLTIK
-364 EKEFLDRLQLSTQ
+364 ENEFLDRLKLSTL
-377 ADDFKDKADL
+377 ADDFKNKADL

-392 HLWKIGMKE
+392 QKWKIGMKA
-401 IKLADFHSGASVII
+401 IALTDFHSGASITI
-415 PLDPTQ
+415 PLDPTL
-421 NAQQN
+421 NAVQN
-426 AQSFYKKHQKQ
+426 AQSFYRKHQKQ
-437 KRAAIAIAPLL
+437 KRAALAIAPLL
-448 EAVQQEIAYLEQVAT
+448 ASVQQEIAYLEQVST
-463 AVSLLEQHELSALQ
+463 AVSLLEQSELTDLQ

-482 LAQQGYLKVTAEYAP
+482 LAQQGYLKITAEYAL
-497 RTKNN
+497 RTKNIS
-502 VKNNKGGKNKSNR
+502 KNNKNNNSKNKG
-515 TKQEEIPDCHRFN
+515 KQDEMPNCHRFT

-533 EVWVGRNNYQND
+533 EIWVGRNNYQND

-578 ADDQDLQVAAN
+578 ADDQDLQIAAN

-601 QVPIVCTNPKYV
+601 QVPVVCTTPKYV

-620 PGMVVYTHEKILW
+620 PGMVVYTHEKIIW
-633 GQPTSLRAI
+633 GQPKVLRV

>member
-1 MQPAD
+1 MMQPAD
-6 LTTLVALTHELNNA
+6 LTTLVALTHELNLA

-33 RHTIHLQLRTLEKK
+33 RHTIYLQLRTLEKK
-47 QWLLLCWHPQSA
+47 QWLLLSWHPQAA
-59 RLHLSAPPPKQPDTF
+59 RLHLSTPPPKQPDTF

-88 LVSVQLIN
+88 LVSVKLTSQ
-96 PWERVVDLQFAK
+96 WERVIDLQFAK

-128 AILVNADREI
+128 AVLVNANGEI
-138 VTAAHQVSSKQSRV
+138 VTAAHQVSQKQSRV

-170 IPSLTESFGSW
+170 IPSLSESFDSW

-201 GVSSSLVRS
+201 GISSSLVRS
-210 LLAIADIHGEI
+210 LVAIADVSADK
-221 NVADLTLSEWESL
+221 NVTDLTFSEWEAL
-234 YRAWQVWLTCIEKN
+234 FRAWQIWLTCIEKKE
-248 QFYPHLEEKGYAL
+248 FYPHLEEKGYAL
-261 TPSPSPKEGEGDK
+261 TP
-274 KDLLKDKGYALTPS
+274 
-288 PSPKEGE
+288 
-295 GDKKDLDLLLA
+295 
-306 PLLPSGEK
+306 
-314 GLGDEG
+314 
-320 ISSQPVNDF
+320 QPPEEQLSLSVNDF

-344 QLHQQIS
+344 QLRQQIS
-351 QAIQNQLAKLTIK
+351 QSIQNQLAKLTIK
-364 EKEFLDRLQLSTQ
+364 ENEFLDRLKLSTQ
-377 ADDFKDKADL
+377 ADDFRNKADL

-392 HLWKIGMKE
+392 QLWKIGMKE
-401 IKLADFHSGASVII
+401 IKLTDFHTGDSVRI
-415 PLDPTQ
+415 PLDPTL

-437 KRAAIAIAPLL
+437 KRAALAIAPLL
-448 EAVQQEIAYLEQVAT
+448 ESVQQEIAYLEQVST
-463 AVSLLEQHELSALQ
+463 AVSLLEQNELPALR

-497 RTKNN
+497 RTKTNH
-502 VKNNKGGKNKSNR
+502 KSGKNKSNR
-515 TKQEEIPDCHRFN
+515 TKQEEIPDCHRFT

-578 ADDQDLQVAAN
+578 AEDQDLQVAAN

-601 QVPIVCTNPKYV
+601 QVPVVCTIPKYV

-620 PGMVVYTHEKILW
+620 PGMVVYTHEKIIW
-633 GQPTSLRAI
+633 GQPTGLRIK

>member
-6 LTTLVALTHELNNA
+6 LTTLVALTHELNIA

-47 QWLLLCWHPQSA
+47 QWLLLSWHPQAA

-88 LVSVQLIN
+88 LVSVRLTS
-96 PWERVVDLQFAK
+96 PWERVIDLQFAK

-128 AILVNADREI
+128 AILVNANGEI

-170 IPSLTESFGSW
+170 IPSLSESFDSW

-210 LLAIADIHGEI
+210 LIAIADLDGDK
-221 NVADLTLSEWESL
+221 NVADLTLSEWEAL
-234 YRAWQVWLTCIEKN
+234 YQAWKIWLTSIEQK
-248 QFYPHLEEKGYAL
+248 QFYPHFR
-261 TPSPSPKEGEGDK
+261 SPSIPLKKEEEDNSPTFLRRTGGD
-274 KDLLKDKGYALTPS
+274 LK
-288 PSPKEGE
+288 
-295 GDKKDLDLLLA
+295 LLL
-306 PLLPSGEK
+306 S
-314 GLGDEG
+314 
-320 ISSQPVNDF
+320 VNDF
-329 CDRYYSQQTGQVAFQ
+329 CDRYYSQQTGKVAFQ

-351 QAIQNQLAKLTIK
+351 QAIQNQLAKLNIK
-364 EKEFLDRLQLSTQ
+364 ETEFLDRLKLSTQ

-392 HLWKIGMKE
+392 HLWEIGMKE
-401 IKLADFHSGASVII
+401 IKLIDFHSEASVII
-415 PLDPTQ
+415 PLDPTL
-421 NAQQN
+421 NAAQN

-448 EAVQQEIAYLEQVAT
+448 ESVQQEIAYLEQVST
-463 AVSLLEQHELSALQ
+463 AVSLLEQSELPALQ

-482 LAQQGYLKVTAEYAP
+482 LAQQSYLKVTAEYAP
-497 RTKNN
+497 RPKTNT
-502 VKNNKGGKNKSNR
+502 KGGKNKSNR
-515 TKQEEIPDCHRFN
+515 TKQEEIPDCHRFT

-578 ADDQDLQVAAN
+578 ADEQDLQSAAN

-601 QVPIVCTNPKYV
+601 QVPVVCTVPKYV

-620 PGMVVYTHEKILW
+620 PGMVVYTHEKIIW
-633 GQPTSLRAI
+633 GQPMGLRGKE

>member
-6 LTTLVALTHELNNA
+6 LTTLVALTHELNKA

-47 QWLLLCWHPQSA
+47 QWLLLSWHPQAA

-88 LVSVQLIN
+88 LVSVQLTS

-128 AILVNADREI
+128 AILVNANGEI
-138 VTAAHQVSSKQSRV
+138 VTAAHQVSNKQSRV

-164 PALLEA
+164 PALLES
-170 IPSLTESFGSW
+170 IPSLTESFDSW
-181 RDRLILIPK
+181 RDCLILIPK

-210 LLAIADIHGEI
+210 LLAISNINGDQ
-221 NVADLTLSEWESL
+221 NVADLKLSEWEAL
-234 YRAWQVWLTCIEKN
+234 YQAWQMWLTSIEQK
-248 QFYPHLEEKGYAL
+248 QFYPHLEGKGYAL
-261 TPSPSPKEGEGDK
+261 TPSPSPAGEGNQI
-274 KDLLKDKGYALTPS
+274 LTP
-288 PSPKEGE
+288 
-295 GDKKDLDLLLA
+295 LLLR
-306 PLLPSGEK
+306 EK

-320 ISSQPVNDF
+320 KPLLSVNDF

-351 QAIQNQLAKLTIK
+351 QAIHNQLAKLTIK
-364 EKEFLDRLQLSTQ
+364 ENEFLDRLQLSTQ

-392 HLWKIGMKE
+392 HLWEIGMKE
-401 IKLADFHSGASVII
+401 IQLTDFHSEKSVVI
-415 PLDPTQ
+415 PLDPTL

-437 KRAAIAIAPLL
+437 KRAALAIAPLL
-448 EAVQQEIAYLEQVAT
+448 EAVQQEIAYLEQVST
-463 AVSLLEQHELSALQ
+463 AVSLLEQSELAALQ

-497 RTKNN
+497 RTKSNS
-502 VKNNKGGKNKSNR
+502 KGGKNKSNR
-515 TKQEEIPDCHRFN
+515 TKQEEIPDCHRFT

-578 ADDQDLQVAAN
+578 ADDQDLQTAAN

-601 QVPIVCTNPKYV
+601 QVPVVCTIPKYV

-620 PGMVVYTHEKILW
+620 PGMVVYTHEKIIW
-633 GQPTSLRAI
+633 GQPTSLRTI

>member
-6 LTTLVALTHELNNA
+6 LTALVALTHELDLA

-26 EQVHQSD
+26 EQVYQSD

-47 QWLLLCWHPQSA
+47 QWLLLSWHPQAA
-59 RLHLSAPPPKQPDTF
+59 RLHLCTPPPKQPDTF

-88 LVSVQLIN
+88 LVSVKLTS

-128 AILVNADREI
+128 AILVNAHGEI

-157 GDRYELP
+157 GDRYALP

-170 IPSLTESFGSW
+170 IPHLDESFDSW

-190 EIKRNLLSNYR
+190 EIKRNLVSNYR

-210 LLAIADIHGEI
+210 LLAAAHLNGDR
-221 NVADLTLSEWESL
+221 NVTDLTSTEWEAL
-234 YRAWQVWLTCIEKN
+234 YQAWQIWLTCIDQKI
-248 QFYPHLEEKGYAL
+248 FYPHLEVKGYAL
-261 TPSPSPKEGEGDK
+261 TPSLSLDR
-274 KDLLKDKGYALTPS
+274 S
-288 PSPKEGE
+288 PSIPLKKGE
-295 GDKKDLDLLLA
+295 EDNSPPFLRGAGGDLPP
-306 PLLPSGEK
+306 PLS
-314 GLGDEG
+314 
-320 ISSQPVNDF
+320 VNEF

-351 QAIQNQLAKLTIK
+351 QAIHNQLAKLTIK
-364 EKEFLDRLQLSTQ
+364 EKEFLDRWQLSTQ

-392 HLWKIGMKE
+392 HLWEIGMKE
-401 IKLADFHSGASVII
+401 IKLTDFHSAAPVII
-415 PLDPTQ
+415 PLDPTL

-437 KRAAIAIAPLL
+437 KRAALAIAPLL
-448 EAVQQEIAYLEQVAT
+448 ESVQQEINYLEQVAT
-463 AVSLLEQHELSALQ
+463 AVSLLEITELPALQ
-477 EIRAE
+477 EIRTE

-497 RTKNN
+497 RTKNS
-502 VKNNKGGKNKSNR
+502 KGGKNKSNR
-515 TKQEEIPDCHRFN
+515 TKQEEIPDCHRFT

-578 ADDQDLQVAAN
+578 ADDQDLQTAAN

-601 QVPIVCTNPKYV
+601 QVPVVCTIPKYV

-620 PGMVVYTHEKILW
+620 PGMVVYTHEKIIW
-633 GQPTSLRAI
+633 GQPTSLRL

>member
-6 LTTLVALTHELNNA
+6 LTTLVALTHELNQA

-47 QWLLLCWHPQSA
+47 LWLLLCWHPQSA

-74 TFSQQILHQVAGFA
+74 TFSQQILHQVTGFA
-88 LVSVQLIN
+88 LVSVQLTS

-108 RPDDEVQWHLY
+108 RPDDDVQWHLY

-128 AILVNADREI
+128 AVLVNAQGEI

-170 IPSLTESFGSW
+170 IPSLSESFDSW

-210 LLAIADIHGEI
+210 LLAISNLDGDK
-221 NVADLTLSEWESL
+221 NVADLAMSEWEQL
-234 YRAWQVWLTCIEKN
+234 FRAWQIWLTCIENK
-248 QFYPHLEEKGYAL
+248 QFYPHLEGKGYAL
-261 TPSPSPKEGEGDK
+261 TPNVRSPEEDNSPPLKRGAGGD
-274 KDLLKDKGYALTPS
+274 LST
-288 PSPKEGE
+288 
-295 GDKKDLDLLLA
+295 
-306 PLLPSGEK
+306 
-314 GLGDEG
+314 
-320 ISSQPVNDF
+320 NDF

-351 QAIQNQLAKLTIK
+351 QAIQNQLTKLSIK

-377 ADDFKDKADL
+377 ADDFKNKADL

-392 HLWKIGMKE
+392 HLWEIGMKE
-401 IKLADFHSGASVII
+401 IQLQDFHSDKLMAI
-415 PLDPTQ
+415 PLDPTL

-437 KRAAIAIAPLL
+437 KRAALAIAPLL
-448 EAVQQEIAYLEQVAT
+448 ESVQQEIAYLEQVST

-482 LAQQGYLKVTAEYAP
+482 LTQQGYLKVTAEYAP
-497 RTKNN
+497 RTKTNQ
-502 VKNNKGGKNKSNR
+502 KNNQKGGKNKSNR
-515 TKQEEIPDCHRFN
+515 TKQEEIPDCHRFT

-533 EVWVGRNNYQND
+533 EVWVGRNNHQND

-578 ADDQDLQVAAN
+578 AEDQDLQVAAN

-601 QVPIVCTNPKYV
+601 QVPVVCTIPKYV

-620 PGMVVYTHEKILW
+620 PGMVVYTHEKIIW
-633 GQPTSLRAI
+633 GQPISLRNEK

>member
-6 LTTLVALTHELNNA
+6 LTTLVALTHELNIA

-47 QWLLLCWHPQSA
+47 QWLLLSWHPQAA

-88 LVSVQLIN
+88 LVSVKLTS
-96 PWERVVDLQFAK
+96 PWERVIDLQFAK

-128 AILVNADREI
+128 AILVNANGEI

-170 IPSLTESFGSW
+170 IPSLSESFDSW

-210 LLAIADIHGEI
+210 LVAIADINGDK
-221 NVADLTLSEWESL
+221 NVADLNLSEWEVL
-234 YRAWQVWLTCIEKN
+234 FRAWQMWLTCIEKKE
-248 QFYPHLEEKGYAL
+248 FYPHLEGKGYAL

-274 KDLLKDKGYALTPS
+274 KDF
-288 PSPKEGE
+288 
-295 GDKKDLDLLLA
+295 LLA
-306 PLLPSGEK
+306 PLLPRGEK

-320 ISSQPVNDF
+320 NPSLSVNDF

-351 QAIQNQLAKLTIK
+351 QAIQNQLTKLTIK
-364 EKEFLDRLQLSTQ
+364 ENEFLDRLKLSTQ

-392 HLWKIGMKE
+392 HLWEIGMKE
-401 IKLADFHSGASVII
+401 IKLTDFHSEAPVII
-415 PLDPTQ
+415 PLDPTL
-421 NAQQN
+421 NAAQN

-437 KRAAIAIAPLL
+437 KRAALAIAPLL
-448 EAVQQEIAYLEQVAT
+448 ESVQQEIAYLEQVST
-463 AVSLLEQHELSALQ
+463 AVSLLEQSELPALR

-497 RTKNN
+497 RTKT
-502 VKNNKGGKNKSNR
+502 NNKGGKNKNNR
-515 TKQEEIPDCHRFN
+515 TKQEEIPDCHRFT

-578 ADDQDLQVAAN
+578 ADDQDLQIAAN

-601 QVPIVCTNPKYV
+601 QVPVVCTIPKYL

-620 PGMVVYTHEKILW
+620 PGMVVYTHEKIIW
-633 GQPTSLRAI
+633 GQPTDLR

>member
-6 LTTLVALTHELNNA
+6 LTTLVALTHELNKA

-47 QWLLLCWHPQSA
+47 QWLLLSWHPQAA

-88 LVSVQLIN
+88 LVSVQLTS

-128 AILVNADREI
+128 AILVNANGEI
-138 VTAAHQVSSKQSRV
+138 VTAAHQVSNKQSRV

-170 IPSLTESFGSW
+170 IPSLSESFDAW

-210 LLAIADIHGEI
+210 LLAISNINGDQ
-221 NVADLTLSEWESL
+221 NVADLKISEWEAL
-234 YRAWQVWLTCIEKN
+234 YQAWRMWLTCIDQK
-248 QFYPHLEEKGYAL
+248 QFYPHLEGKGYAL
-261 TPSPSPKEGEGDK
+261 TPSPSPAGEGNQI
-274 KDLLKDKGYALTPS
+274 LTP
-288 PSPKEGE
+288 
-295 GDKKDLDLLLA
+295 LLLR
-306 PLLPSGEK
+306 EK

-320 ISSQPVNDF
+320 KPLLSVNDF

-364 EKEFLDRLQLSTQ
+364 ENEFLERLQLSTQ

-392 HLWKIGMKE
+392 HLWEIGMKE
-401 IKLADFHSGASVII
+401 IKLTDFHTEKSVVI
-415 PLDPTQ
+415 PLEPTL

-437 KRAAIAIAPLL
+437 KRAALAITPLL
-448 EAVQQEIAYLEQVAT
+448 EAVQQEIAYLEQVST
-463 AVSLLEQHELSALQ
+463 AVSLLEQSELAALQ

-497 RTKNN
+497 RTKSSS
-502 VKNNKGGKNKSNR
+502 KGGKNKSNR
-515 TKQEEIPDCHRFN
+515 TKQEEIPDCHRFT

-578 ADDQDLQVAAN
+578 ADDQDLQTAAN

-601 QVPIVCTNPKYV
+601 QVPVVCTIPKYV

-620 PGMVVYTHEKILW
+620 PGMVVYTHEKIIW
-633 GQPTSLRAI
+633 GQPTSLRTS

>member
-6 LTTLVALTHELNNA
+6 LTTLVALTHELNKA

-33 RHTIHLQLRTLEKK
+33 RHTLHLQLRTLEKK

-88 LVSVQLIN
+88 LVSVQLIS

-128 AILVNADREI
+128 AILVNANGEI

-170 IPSLTESFGSW
+170 IPSLNESFDSW

-210 LLAIADIHGEI
+210 LLTIANISGDK
-221 NVADLTLSEWESL
+221 NVADLSMSEWEAL
-234 YRAWQVWLTCIEKN
+234 YQAWQIWLSCIDKK
-248 QFYPHLEEKGYAL
+248 QFYPHLEGNGYAL
-261 TPSPSPKEGEGDK
+261 ISSLSYERSPSIPLIKGEEYNSSPFIRGAGGD
-274 KDLLKDKGYALTPS
+274 LKPLPAKVDKQEWENEL
-288 PSPKEGE
+288 
-295 GDKKDLDLLLA
+295 GDGGK
-306 PLLPSGEK
+306 PLLT
-314 GLGDEG
+314 
-320 ISSQPVNDF
+320 VNDF
-329 CDRYYSQQTGQVAFQ
+329 CDRYYSQQIGQIAFQ

-364 EKEFLDRLQLSTQ
+364 ENEFLERLQLSTQ

-401 IKLADFHSGASVII
+401 IKLTDFHSEESVII

-421 NAQQN
+421 NAAQN

-437 KRAAIAIAPLL
+437 KRAALAIAPLL
-448 EAVQQEIAYLEQVAT
+448 EAVQQEIAYLEQVST
-463 AVSLLEQHELSALQ
+463 AVSLLKQHELSALQ

-497 RTKNN
+497 RTKSNH
-502 VKNNKGGKNKSNR
+502 KGGKNKTNG
-515 TKQEEIPDCHRFN
+515 TKQEEIPNCHRFT

-563 ISGSHVLLRLPAGAI
+563 ISGSHVLLRLPAGSI
-578 ADDQDLQVAAN
+578 ADDQDLQTAAN

-601 QVPIVCTNPKYV
+601 RVPVVYTIPKYV

-633 GQPTSLRAI
+633 GQPTNLRME

>member
-33 RHTIHLQLRTLEKK
+33 RHTIHLQLRTLERK
-47 QWLLLCWHPQSA
+47 QWLLLSWHPQSA
-59 RLHLSAPPPKQPDTF
+59 RLHLCAPPPKQPDTF

-88 LVSVQLIN
+88 LVSVKLTS
-96 PWERVVDLQFAK
+96 PWERVVDLQFAT
-108 RPDDEVQWHLY
+108 RPDDQVQWHLY

-128 AILVNADREI
+128 AILVNANDEI

-170 IPSLTESFGSW
+170 IPSLNESFDSW

-210 LLAIADIHGEI
+210 LLAIALVSGEK
-221 NVADLTLSEWESL
+221 NVTDLSLSEWKSL
-234 YRAWQVWLTCIEKN
+234 YDAWQVWLTSIEQKK
-248 QFYPHLEEKGYAL
+248 FHPHLEEKGYAL
-261 TPSPSPKEGEGDK
+261 IRSSQNCFVSS
-274 KDLLKDKGYALTPS
+274 LKDKVQS
-288 PSPKEGE
+288 QKE
-295 GDKKDLDLLLA
+295 DIYL
-306 PLLPSGEK
+306 
-314 GLGDEG
+314 
-320 ISSQPVNDF
+320 VNEF
-329 CDRYYSQQTGQVAFQ
+329 CDRYYSQETGQIAFQ

-351 QAIQNQLAKLTIK
+351 QAILNQLAKLNTK
-364 EKEFLDRLQLSTQ
+364 ENEFLDRLKLSAQ
-377 ADDFKDKADL
+377 ADEFKNKADL

-392 HLWKIGMKE
+392 HLWEVGMKD
-401 IKLADFHSGASVII
+401 IMLPDFHSGELIKI
-415 PLDPTQ
+415 PLDPTL
-421 NAQQN
+421 NAAQN

-448 EAVQQEIAYLEQVAT
+448 ESVQQEIAYLEQVST
-463 AVSLLEQHELSALQ
+463 TVSLLEQIELSALQ

-482 LAQQGYLKVTAEYAP
+482 LTQQGYLKVSAEYAS
-497 RTKNN
+497 RQKNI
-502 VKNNKGGKNKSNR
+502 KNHGKGSKNKSNR
-515 TKQEEIPDCHRFN
+515 SKQEELPDCHRF
-528 TPNGF
+528 TTANGF
-533 EVWVGRNNYQND
+533 EIWVGRNNYQND

-578 ADDQDLQVAAN
+578 ADDQDLQTAAN

-601 QVPIVCTNPKYV
+601 QVPIVCTIPKYV

-620 PGMVVYTHEKILW
+620 PGMVVYTHEKIIW
-633 GQPTSLRAI
+633 GQPSSLRSVSK

>member
-6 LTTLVALTHELNNA
+6 LTTLVALTHELNQA

-33 RHTIHLQLRTLEKK
+33 RHTIYLQLRTLEKK
-47 QWLLLCWHPQSA
+47 LWLLLCWHPQSA
-59 RLHLSAPPPKQPDTF
+59 RLHLSSPPPKQADTF
-74 TFSQQILHQVAGFA
+74 TFSQQILHQVSGFA
-88 LVSVQLIN
+88 LVSVQLTS

-108 RPDDEVQWHLY
+108 RPDDQVQWHLY

-128 AILVNADREI
+128 AILVNAQGEI

-170 IPSLTESFGSW
+170 IPSLSESFDSW

-210 LLAIADIHGEI
+210 LMAISELDGDK
-221 NVADLTLSEWESL
+221 NVADLAVSEWEQL
-234 YRAWQVWLTCIEKN
+234 FCAWQIWLTCIERKE
-248 QFYPHLEEKGYAL
+248 FYPHLEEKGYAL
-261 TPSPSPKEGEGDK
+261 TPSPSPAGDK
-274 KDLLKDKGYALTPS
+274 ILTP
-288 PSPKEGE
+288 
-295 GDKKDLDLLLA
+295 LLLR
-306 PLLPSGEK
+306 EK

-320 ISSQPVNDF
+320 KLSQLVNDF
-329 CDRYYSQQTGQVAFQ
+329 CDRYYSAQTGQIAFQ

-351 QAIQNQLAKLTIK
+351 QAIQNQLAKLSIK

-377 ADDFKDKADL
+377 ADDFKNKADL
-387 LMAHL
+387 LMANL
-392 HLWKIGMKE
+392 HLWRIGLKE
-401 IKLADFHSGASVII
+401 IQLQDFHSDKLMTI
-415 PLDPTQ
+415 PLDPTL

-437 KRAAIAIAPLL
+437 KRAALAIAPLL
-448 EAVQQEIAYLEQVAT
+448 ESVQQEIAYLEQVST
-463 AVSLLEQHELSALQ
+463 AVSLLEQQELSALQ

-497 RTKNN
+497 RTKTNS
-502 VKNNKGGKNKSNR
+502 KGGKNKSNR
-515 TKQEEIPDCHRFN
+515 TKQEEIPDCHRFT

-578 ADDQDLQVAAN
+578 AEDQDLQVAAN

-601 QVPIVCTNPKYV
+601 QVPVVYTIPKYV

-620 PGMVVYTHEKILW
+620 PGMVVYTHEKIIW
-633 GQPTSLRAI
+633 GQPNQTQRS

>member
-1 MQPAD
+1 
-6 LTTLVALTHELNNA
+6 
-20 CVPARL
+20 
-26 EQVHQSD
+26 
-33 RHTIHLQLRTLEKK
+33 
-47 QWLLLCWHPQSA
+47 
-59 RLHLSAPPPKQPDTF
+59 
-74 TFSQQILHQVAGFA
+74 
-88 LVSVQLIN
+88 
-96 PWERVVDLQFAK
+96 
-108 RPDDEVQWHLY
+108 
-119 LEVMGKYSN
+119 MGKYSN
-128 AILVNADREI
+128 AILVNANSEI
-138 VTAAHQVSSKQSRV
+138 VTAAHQVSNKQSRV

-164 PALLEA
+164 PALLES
-170 IPSLTESFGSW
+170 IPSLSESFDSW

-210 LLAIADIHGEI
+210 LLAISNINGDQ
-221 NVADLTLSEWESL
+221 NVADLKISEWEAL
-234 YRAWQVWLTCIEKN
+234 YQAWRMWLTCIDQK
-248 QFYPHLEEKGYAL
+248 QFYPHLEGKGYAL
-261 TPSPSPKEGEGDK
+261 TPSPSPAGEGNQI
-274 KDLLKDKGYALTPS
+274 LTP
-288 PSPKEGE
+288 
-295 GDKKDLDLLLA
+295 LLLR
-306 PLLPSGEK
+306 EK

-320 ISSQPVNDF
+320 KPLLSVNDF

-351 QAIQNQLAKLTIK
+351 QAIHNQLAKLTIK
-364 EKEFLDRLQLSTQ
+364 ENEFLDRLQLSTQ

-392 HLWKIGMKE
+392 HLWEIGMKE
-401 IKLADFHSGASVII
+401 IQLTDFHSEKSVVI
-415 PLDPTQ
+415 PLDPTL

-437 KRAAIAIAPLL
+437 KRAALAIAPLL
-448 EAVQQEIAYLEQVAT
+448 EAVQQEIAYLEQVST
-463 AVSLLEQHELSALQ
+463 AVSLLEQSELAALQ

-497 RTKNN
+497 RTKSNS
-502 VKNNKGGKNKSNR
+502 KGGKNKSNR
-515 TKQEEIPDCHRFN
+515 TKQEEIPDCHRFT

-578 ADDQDLQVAAN
+578 ADDQDLQTAAN

-601 QVPIVCTNPKYV
+601 QVPVVCTIPKYV

-620 PGMVVYTHEKILW
+620 PGMVVYTHEKIIW
-633 GQPTSLRAI
+633 GQPTSLRTI

>member
-6 LTTLVALTHELNNA
+6 LTTLVALTHELNQA

-33 RHTIHLQLRTLEKK
+33 RHTIYLQLRTLEKK
-47 QWLLLCWHPQSA
+47 LWLLLCWHPQAS

-88 LVSVQLIN
+88 LVSVQLTSQ
-96 PWERVVDLQFAK
+96 WERVVDLQFAK
-108 RPDDEVQWHLY
+108 RPDDQVQWHLY

-128 AILVNADREI
+128 AVLVNAQGEI

-170 IPSLTESFGSW
+170 IPSLSESFDSW
-181 RDRLILIPK
+181 RDRLVLIPK

-210 LLAIADIHGEI
+210 LLAISELDGDK
-221 NVADLTLSEWESL
+221 NVADLAMSEWEQL
-234 YRAWQVWLTCIEKN
+234 FRAWQIWLTCIEKK
-248 QFYPHLEEKGYAL
+248 QFYPHLEGKGYAL
-261 TPSPSPKEGEGDK
+261 TPSPSPAGDGEEDNSNSPPFLRGAGGD
-274 KDLLKDKGYALTPS
+274 LSTHT
-288 PSPKEGE
+288 
-295 GDKKDLDLLLA
+295 
-306 PLLPSGEK
+306 
-314 GLGDEG
+314 
-320 ISSQPVNDF
+320 NDF
-329 CDRYYSQQTGQVAFQ
+329 CDRYYSQQTGQIAFQ

-351 QAIQNQLAKLTIK
+351 QSIHNQLAKLSIK

-377 ADDFKDKADL
+377 ADDFKNKADL

-392 HLWKIGMKE
+392 HLWEIGMKE
-401 IKLADFHSGASVII
+401 IKLQDFHSDNLMAI
-415 PLDPTQ
+415 PLDPTL

-437 KRAAIAIAPLL
+437 KRAALAIAPLL
-448 EAVQQEIAYLEQVAT
+448 ESVQQEIAYLEQVST
-463 AVSLLEQHELSALQ
+463 AVSLLEQQELSALQ

-482 LAQQGYLKVTAEYAP
+482 LTQQGYLKVTAEYAP
-497 RTKNN
+497 RTKTSQ
-502 VKNNKGGKNKSNR
+502 KNNQKGGKNKSNR
-515 TKQEEIPDCHRFN
+515 TKQEEIPDCHRFT

-533 EVWVGRNNYQND
+533 EILVGRNNYQND

-578 ADDQDLQVAAN
+578 AEDQDLQVAAN

-601 QVPIVCTNPKYV
+601 QVPVVCTIPKYV

-633 GQPTSLRAI
+633 GQPYKTHKT

>member
-6 LTTLVALTHELNNA
+6 LTTLVALTHELNQA

-33 RHTIHLQLRTLEKK
+33 RHTIYLQLRTLEKK
-47 QWLLLCWHPQSA
+47 LWLLLCWHPQAS

-88 LVSVQLIN
+88 LVSVQLTS

-108 RPDDEVQWHLY
+108 RPDDQVQWHLY

-128 AILVNADREI
+128 AVLVNAQGEI

-170 IPSLTESFGSW
+170 IPSLSESFDSW
-181 RDRLILIPK
+181 RDRLVLIPK

-210 LLAIADIHGEI
+210 LLAISDVDGDK
-221 NVADLTLSEWESL
+221 NVADLAMSEWEQL
-234 YRAWQVWLTCIEKN
+234 FRAWQIWLTCIERKE
-248 QFYPHLEEKGYAL
+248 FYPHLEGKGYAL
-261 TPSPSPKEGEGDK
+261 TPSVR
-274 KDLLKDKGYALTPS
+274 S
-288 PSPKEGE
+288 PSIPLTKGE
-295 GDKKDLDLLLA
+295 EDNSNSPPFVRGAGEDL
-306 PLLPSGEK
+306 STHT
-314 GLGDEG
+314 
-320 ISSQPVNDF
+320 NDF
-329 CDRYYSQQTGQVAFQ
+329 CDRYYSAQTGQIAFQ

-351 QAIQNQLAKLTIK
+351 QAIQNQLGKLSIK

-377 ADDFKDKADL
+377 ADDFKNKADL

-392 HLWKIGMKE
+392 HLWEIGMKE
-401 IKLADFHSGASVII
+401 IKLQDFHSDKLMAI
-415 PLDPTQ
+415 PLDPTL

-437 KRAAIAIAPLL
+437 KRAALAIAPLL
-448 EAVQQEIAYLEQVAT
+448 ESVQQEIAYLEQVST
-463 AVSLLEQHELSALQ
+463 AVSLLEQQELSALQ

-482 LAQQGYLKVTAEYAP
+482 LTQQGYLKVTAEYAP
-497 RTKNN
+497 RTKTSQ
-502 VKNNKGGKNKSNR
+502 KNNQKGSKNKSNR
-515 TKQEEIPDCHRFN
+515 TKQEEIPDCHRFT

-578 ADDQDLQVAAN
+578 ADDQDLQFAAN

-601 QVPIVCTNPKYV
+601 QVPVVCTIPKYV

-633 GQPTSLRAI
+633 GQPYKTHKT

>member
-6 LTTLVALTHELNNA
+6 LTTLVALTHELNQA

-47 QWLLLCWHPQSA
+47 LWLLLCWHPQSA
-59 RLHLSAPPPKQPDTF
+59 RLHLSAPPPKQADTF
-74 TFSQQILHQVAGFA
+74 TFSQQILHQVSGFA
-88 LVSVQLIN
+88 LVSVQLTS

-108 RPDDEVQWHLY
+108 RPDDQVQWHLY

-128 AILVNADREI
+128 AVLVNAQGEI

-170 IPSLTESFGSW
+170 IPSLSESFDSW

-210 LLAIADIHGEI
+210 LMAISNLDGDK
-221 NVADLTLSEWESL
+221 NVADLAMSEWEQL
-234 YRAWQVWLTCIEKN
+234 FRAWQIWLTCIEKKE
-248 QFYPHLEEKGYAL
+248 FYPHLESKGYAL
-261 TPSPSPKEGEGDK
+261 IPSVRSPSIPLKKREEDNSNSPPFIRGAGGD
-274 KDLLKDKGYALTPS
+274 LSTHT
-288 PSPKEGE
+288 
-295 GDKKDLDLLLA
+295 
-306 PLLPSGEK
+306 
-314 GLGDEG
+314 
-320 ISSQPVNDF
+320 NDF
-329 CDRYYSQQTGQVAFQ
+329 CDRYYSQQTGQIAFQ

-351 QAIQNQLAKLTIK
+351 QAIHNQLAKLSIK

-377 ADDFKDKADL
+377 ADDFKNKADL

-392 HLWKIGMKE
+392 HLWEIGMKE
-401 IKLADFHSGASVII
+401 IQLQDFHSDKLMAI
-415 PLDPTQ
+415 PLDPTL

-437 KRAAIAIAPLL
+437 KRAALAIAPLL
-448 EAVQQEIAYLEQVAT
+448 ESVQQEIAYLEQVST

-497 RTKNN
+497 RTKSNS
-502 VKNNKGGKNKSNR
+502 KGGKNKSNR
-515 TKQEEIPDCHRFN
+515 TKQEEIPDCHRFT

-578 ADDQDLQVAAN
+578 AEDQDLQVAAN

-601 QVPIVCTNPKYV
+601 QVPVVCTIPKYV

-620 PGMVVYTHEKILW
+620 PGMVVYTHEKIIW
-633 GQPTSLRAI
+633 GQPINLRNEK

>member
-1 MQPAD
+1 MSKEWTQSAHSFLCLHEITTMQPAD
-6 LTTLVALTHELNNA
+6 LTTLVALTHELNIA
-20 CVPARL
+20 CAPARL

-47 QWLLLCWHPQSA
+47 QWLLLSWHPQAA

-88 LVSVQLIN
+88 LVSVKLTS
-96 PWERVVDLQFAK
+96 PWERVIDLQFAK

-128 AILVNADREI
+128 AILVNANGEI
-138 VTAAHQVSSKQSRV
+138 VTAAHQVSQKQSRV

-170 IPSLTESFGSW
+170 IPSLSESFNSW
-181 RDRLILIPK
+181 RDRLVLIPK
-190 EIKRNLLSNYR
+190 EIKRNLVSNYR

-210 LLAIADIHGEI
+210 LIAIAELDGDK
-221 NVADLTLSEWESL
+221 NVADLDMTEWESL
-234 YRAWQVWLTCIEKN
+234 FRAWQIWLTCIEKKE
-248 QFYPHLEEKGYAL
+248 FYPHLEDKGYTL
-261 TPSPSPKEGEGDK
+261 TPSSSPTGDGNK
-274 KDLLKDKGYALTPS
+274 SLTP
-288 PSPKEGE
+288 
-295 GDKKDLDLLLA
+295 LLLRESVLVDEGK
-306 PLLPSGEK
+306 PLLS
-314 GLGDEG
+314 
-320 ISSQPVNDF
+320 VNDF
-329 CDRYYSQQTGQVAFQ
+329 CDRYYSQQTGKVAFQ

-351 QAIQNQLAKLTIK
+351 QAIQNQLAKLNIK
-364 EKEFLDRLQLSTQ
+364 EIEFLERLKLSTL

-392 HLWKIGMKE
+392 YLWEIGMKE
-401 IKLADFHSGASVII
+401 IKLTDFHSGESVRI
-415 PLDPTQ
+415 PLDPTL

-437 KRAAIAIAPLL
+437 KRAALAIAPLL
-448 EAVQQEIAYLEQVAT
+448 ESVQQEIAYLEQVST
-463 AVSLLEQHELSALQ
+463 AVSLLEQSELPALQ

-482 LAQQGYLKVTAEYAP
+482 LTQQNYLKVTAEYAP
-497 RTKNN
+497 RTKTNH
-502 VKNNKGGKNKSNR
+502 KGGKNKSSR
-515 TKQEEIPDCHRFN
+515 TKQEEIPDCHRFT

-601 QVPIVCTNPKYV
+601 QVPVVCTIPKYV

-620 PGMVVYTHEKILW
+620 PGMVVYTHEKIIW
-633 GQPTSLRAI
+633 GQPTGLRVS